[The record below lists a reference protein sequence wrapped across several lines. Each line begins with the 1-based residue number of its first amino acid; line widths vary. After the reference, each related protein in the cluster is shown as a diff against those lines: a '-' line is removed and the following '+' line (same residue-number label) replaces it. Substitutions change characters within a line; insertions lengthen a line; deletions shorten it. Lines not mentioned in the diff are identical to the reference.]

1 MFRHRGRSGP
11 TAADGPDGAA
21 RRRQSGQAL
30 LELALVAPL
39 LILLLA
45 GLVQFALIFETQI
58 GINNAIR
65 EAARRGASLTT
76 DATTAQANADW
87 TLAELQTLLG
97 NTQNHDSSLDTLEV
111 CFFTPSTYTLDAS
124 GNAQVMV
131 RIKDTYKH
139 PLFLPLVNL
148 ILDGIDGSSDSRLA
162 ADNVVQFHVEQTTST
177 NIGSGAYARNYVDAT
192 ACAT

>member
-58 GINNAIR
+58 GINNAMR
-65 EAARRGASLTT
+65 EAARRGAALTT
-76 DATTAQANADW
+76 PDVATAQANANW
-87 TLAELQTLLG
+87 TLTELQTVLA
-97 NTQNHDSSLDTLEV
+97 NAQNHDASQDTLEV
-111 CFFTPSTYTLDAS
+111 CFFTPATYTQDAS
-124 GNAQVMV
+124 
-131 RIKDTYKH
+131 
-139 PLFLPLVNL
+139 
-148 ILDGIDGSSDSRLA
+148 
-162 ADNVVQFHVEQTTST
+162 
-177 NIGSGAYARNYVDAT
+177 
-192 ACAT
+192 